1 MSLSFPGGSDLELL
15 EQMIR
20 QAEDVMRGLADV
32 QAEIRRVT
40 GEGEGADGL
49 VRARADGRGGVT
61 AITLDPRVMRLDAAV
76 LSAEVTKAIRAAQD
90 AAKERTDKLVAAAQT
105 RATGLAAP
113 LDETFVRYRFDQLA
127 QELDAGADGFGSHSA
142 NRHSADRH
150 SADRHS
156 ADRDDLEQDAERA
169 AQIEA
174 WLEDGQRE
182 IEAVTGRGRAA
193 DGRIEAVTTVYGQ
206 VREVV
211 IEPRAMRLPSR
222 TLAEELLLAL
232 SRAQQDAE
240 RQSRQLVSDALRE
253 MAPGESFGP
262 DAVDE
267 WFGGLLKPFER
278 PD

>member
-32 QAEIRRVT
+32 QAGIRQVT

-49 VRARADGRGGVT
+49 VRARADGRGEVT
-61 AITLDPRVMRLDAAV
+61 SVTLDPRVMRLDAAA

-90 AAKERTDKLVAAAQT
+90 VAKERTDELVAAAQS
-105 RATGLAAP
+105 RVSGLAAP

-127 QELDAGADGFGSHSA
+127 QELDAGADAFGPRSV
-142 NRHSADRH
+142 NQHSADRH
-150 SADRHS
+150 SGDQHS
-156 ADRDDLEQDAERA
+156 GDPDQDAERA

-182 IEAVTGRGRAA
+182 IEAVTGHGRAA
-193 DGRIEAVTTVYGQ
+193 DGRIKVVTTAYGQ

-232 SRAQQDAE
+232 RRAQQDAE
-240 RQSRQLVSDALRE
+240 RQTRRMVGDALRE
-253 MAPGESFGP
+253 LAPGESFGP

-267 WFGGLLKPFER
+267 WFGGVLKPFER

>member
-1 MSLSFPGGSDLELL
+1 MSLSFPGGSDQELL

-32 QAEIRRVT
+32 QAQIRQVT

-49 VRARADGRGGVT
+49 VRARADGRGQVT
-61 AITLDPRVMRLDAAV
+61 AIILDARVMRLDAAA
-76 LSAEVTKAIRAAQD
+76 LSAEVTRAIRIAQD
-90 AAKERTDKLVAAAQT
+90 AAKERTDELVAAAQT

-127 QELDAGADGFGSHSA
+127 QELDAGADASGPRSA
-142 NRHSADRH
+142 GRYSG
-150 SADRHS
+150 
-156 ADRDDLEQDAERA
+156 DLDQDAERA
-169 AQIEA
+169 ARIEA

-182 IEAVTGRGRAA
+182 IEAVTGHGRAA
-193 DGRIEAVTTVYGQ
+193 DGRIQAVTTAYGQ

-222 TLAEELLLAL
+222 TLAEEVLLAVH
-232 SRAQQDAE
+232 RAQQDAE
-240 RQSRQLVSDALRE
+240 RQSRQMVSDALRE
-253 MAPGESFGP
+253 LAPGESFGP

>member
-32 QAEIRRVT
+32 QAEIRQVT

-49 VRARADGRGGVT
+49 VRARADGRGQVT

-76 LSAEVTKAIRAAQD
+76 LSAEVTRAVRAAQD
-90 AAKERTDKLVAAAQT
+90 AAKERTDELVAAAQS
-105 RATGLAAP
+105 RVTGLTAP

-127 QELDAGADGFGSHSA
+127 QELDAGADAFGP
-142 NRHSADRH
+142 RSADR
-150 SADRHS
+150 A
-156 ADRDDLEQDAERA
+156 DDLERDAERA

-182 IEAVTGRGRAA
+182 IEAVTGHGRAA
-193 DGRIEAVTTVYGQ
+193 DGRIKVVTTVYGQ

-232 SRAQQDAE
+232 GRAQQDAE
-240 RQSRQLVSDALRE
+240 RQSRQMVGDALRE
-253 MAPGESFGP
+253 LAPGESFGP

-267 WFGGLLKPFER
+267 WFGGVLKPFER

>member
-32 QAEIRRVT
+32 QAGIRQVI

-49 VRARADGRGGVT
+49 VRARADGRGEVT
-61 AITLDPRVMRLDAAV
+61 SVTLDPRVMRLDAAA

-90 AAKERTDKLVAAAQT
+90 AAKERTDQLVAAAQS
-105 RATGLAAP
+105 RVSGLAAP

-127 QELDAGADGFGSHSA
+127 QELDAGADAFGPRSIDQHSG
-142 NRHSADRH
+142 
-150 SADRHS
+150 
-156 ADRDDLEQDAERA
+156 DLDQDAERA

-182 IEAVTGRGRAA
+182 IEAVTGHGRAA
-193 DGRIEAVTTVYGQ
+193 DGRIKVVTTAYGQ

-232 SRAQQDAE
+232 RRAQQDAE
-240 RQSRQLVSDALRE
+240 RQTRRMVGDALRE
-253 MAPGESFGP
+253 LAPGESFGP

-267 WFGGLLKPFER
+267 WFGGVLKPFER
-278 PD
+278 PE

>member
-49 VRARADGRGGVT
+49 VRARADGRGEVT
-61 AITLDPRVMRLDAAV
+61 AITLDPRVMRLDAAA
-76 LSAEVTKAIRAAQD
+76 LSAAVTRAIRTAQD
-90 AAKERTDKLVAAAQT
+90 AAKERTDGLVAAAQT
-105 RATGLAAP
+105 RVTGLTAP

-127 QELDAGADGFGSHSA
+127 EELDAGADGFGP
-142 NRHSADRH
+142 HSADRH
-150 SADRHS
+150 SAGRG
-156 ADRDDLEQDAERA
+156 DDLEQDAERA
-169 AQIEA
+169 ARIEA

-182 IEAVTGRGRAA
+182 IEAVTGHGRAA
-193 DGRIEAVTTVYGQ
+193 DGRIQVVTTAYGQ

-232 SRAQQDAE
+232 RRAQQDAE
-240 RQSRQLVSDALRE
+240 RQTRQMVSDALRE

-267 WFGGLLKPFER
+267 WFGGLLRPFER

>member
-1 MSLSFPGGSDLELL
+1 MSLSFPGGGDLELL

-32 QAEIRRVT
+32 QAGIRQVT

-49 VRARADGRGGVT
+49 VRVRADGRGEVT
-61 AITLDPRVMRLDAAV
+61 SVTLDPRVMRLDATA

-90 AAKERTDKLVAAAQT
+90 AAKERTDELVAAAQS
-105 RATGLAAP
+105 RASGLAAP

-127 QELDAGADGFGSHSA
+127 QELDAGADAFGPRSV
-142 NRHSADRH
+142 NQHSADQH
-150 SADRHS
+150 SGDP
-156 ADRDDLEQDAERA
+156 DQDAERA

-182 IEAVTGRGRAA
+182 IEAVTGHGRAA
-193 DGRIEAVTTVYGQ
+193 DGRIKVVTTAYGQ

-232 SRAQQDAE
+232 RRAQQDAE
-240 RQSRQLVSDALRE
+240 RQTRRMVGDALRE
-253 MAPGESFGP
+253 LAPGESFGP

-267 WFGGLLKPFER
+267 WFGGVLKPFER

>member
-32 QAEIRRVT
+32 QAGIRQVT

-49 VRARADGRGGVT
+49 VRAKADGRGQVT
-61 AITLDPRVMRLDAAV
+61 AITLDPRVMRFDAAV
-76 LSAEVTKAIRAAQD
+76 LGAEVTKAIRVAQD

-105 RATGLAAP
+105 RVTGLAAP

-127 QELDAGADGFGSHSA
+127 QELDPGADGFGP
-142 NRHSADRH
+142 HSADQH
-150 SADRHS
+150 PADRV
-156 ADRDDLEQDAERA
+156 DDLEQDAERA

-182 IEAVTGRGRAA
+182 IEAVTGHGRAG
-193 DGRIEAVTTVYGQ
+193 DGRIQAVTTAYGQ

-222 TLAEELLLAL
+222 TLSEELLLAL
-232 SRAQQDAE
+232 RRAQQDAE

-253 MAPGESFGP
+253 TAPGESF
-262 DAVDE
+262 DADTIDE
-267 WFGGLLKPFER
+267 LFGGLLKPFDR

>member
-1 MSLSFPGGSDLELL
+1 MSLSFPGSGDQELL

-32 QAEIRRVT
+32 QAQIRQVT

-49 VRARADGRGGVT
+49 VRARADGRGQVT
-61 AITLDPRVMRLDAAV
+61 AITLDARVMRLDAAA
-76 LSAEVTKAIRAAQD
+76 LSAEVTKAIRIAQD
-90 AAKERTDKLVAAAQT
+90 AAKERTDELVAAAQT

-127 QELDAGADGFGSHSA
+127 QELDAGADAFGP
-142 NRHSADRH
+142 SADRH
-150 SADRHS
+150 AADR
-156 ADRDDLEQDAERA
+156 ADDLGQDAERA
-169 AQIEA
+169 ARIEA

-182 IEAVTGRGRAA
+182 IEAVTGHGRAA
-193 DGRIEAVTTVYGQ
+193 DGRIQAVTTAYGQ

-222 TLAEELLLAL
+222 TLAEEVLLAVH
-232 SRAQQDAE
+232 RAQQDAE
-240 RQSRQLVSDALRE
+240 RQSSQMVSDALRE
-253 MAPGESFGP
+253 LAPGESFGA

>member
-32 QAEIRRVT
+32 QAGIRQVT

-49 VRARADGRGGVT
+49 VRARADGRGQVT

-76 LSAEVTKAIRAAQD
+76 LSAEVTRAIRAAQD
-90 AAKERTDKLVAAAQT
+90 AAKERTDELVAAAQS
-105 RATGLAAP
+105 RVTGLAAP

-127 QELDAGADGFGSHSA
+127 QELDAGADAFGP
-142 NRHSADRH
+142 HSADR
-150 SADRHS
+150 A
-156 ADRDDLEQDAERA
+156 DDLEQDAERA

-182 IEAVTGRGRAA
+182 IEAVTGHGRAA
-193 DGRIEAVTTVYGQ
+193 DGRIKVVTTVYGQ

-232 SRAQQDAE
+232 GRAQQDAE
-240 RQSRQLVSDALRE
+240 RQSRQMVSDALRE
-253 MAPGESFGP
+253 LAPGESFGP

-267 WFGGLLKPFER
+267 WFGGVLKPFER

>member
-32 QAEIRRVT
+32 QAGIRQVT

-49 VRARADGRGGVT
+49 VRARADGRGQVT
-61 AITLDPRVMRLDAAV
+61 AITLDPRAMRLDAAV
-76 LSAEVTKAIRAAQD
+76 LSAEVTRAIRAAQD
-90 AAKERTDKLVAAAQT
+90 AAKERTDELVAAAQA
-105 RATGLAAP
+105 RVTGLAAP

-127 QELDAGADGFGSHSA
+127 QELDAGADEY
-142 NRHSADRH
+142 DRY
-150 SADRHS
+150 A
-156 ADRDDLEQDAERA
+156 DDLEQDAERA
-169 AQIEA
+169 ARIEA

-182 IEAVTGRGRAA
+182 IEAVTGHGRAA
-193 DGRIEAVTTVYGQ
+193 DGRIKVVTTVYGQ

-232 SRAQQDAE
+232 HRAQQDAE
-240 RQSRQLVSDALRE
+240 RQSRQMVSDALRE
-253 MAPGESFGP
+253 LAPGESFGP

-267 WFGGLLKPFER
+267 WFGGVLKPFER

>member
-1 MSLSFPGGSDLELL
+1 MSFPGGSDQELL

-32 QAEIRRVT
+32 QAQIRQVT

-49 VRARADGRGGVT
+49 VRARADGRGQVT
-61 AITLDPRVMRLDAAV
+61 AIILDARVMRLDPAA
-76 LSAEVTKAIRAAQD
+76 LSAEVTRAIRIAQD
-90 AAKERTDKLVAAAQT
+90 AAKERTDELVAAAQT

-127 QELDAGADGFGSHSA
+127 QELDAGADASGPRSA
-142 NRHSADRH
+142 GRHSAGQH
-150 SADRHS
+150 SG
-156 ADRDDLEQDAERA
+156 DLDQDAERA
-169 AQIEA
+169 ARIEA

-182 IEAVTGRGRAA
+182 IEAVTGHGRAA
-193 DGRIEAVTTVYGQ
+193 DGRIQAVTTVYGQ

-222 TLAEELLLAL
+222 TLAEEVLLAVH
-232 SRAQQDAE
+232 RAQQDAE
-240 RQSRQLVSDALRE
+240 RQSRQMVSDALRE
-253 MAPGESFGP
+253 LAPGESFGP

>member
-32 QAEIRRVT
+32 QAEIRQVT
-40 GEGEGADGL
+40 GEGEGGDGL
-49 VRARADGRGGVT
+49 VRARADGRGQVT

-76 LSAEVTKAIRAAQD
+76 LSAEVTRAIRAAQD
-90 AAKERTDKLVAAAQT
+90 AAKERTDELVAAAQS
-105 RATGLAAP
+105 RVTGLAAP

-127 QELDAGADGFGSHSA
+127 QELDAGAEGHD
-142 NRHSADRH
+142 DRY
-150 SADRHS
+150 A
-156 ADRDDLEQDAERA
+156 DDLEQDAERA

-174 WLEDGQRE
+174 WLEEGQRE
-182 IEAVTGRGRAA
+182 IEAVTGHGRAA
-193 DGRIEAVTTVYGQ
+193 DGRIEVVTTVYGQ

-232 SRAQQDAE
+232 GRAQQDAE
-240 RQSRQLVSDALRE
+240 RQSRQMVSDALRE
-253 MAPGESFGP
+253 LAPGESFGP

-267 WFGGLLKPFER
+267 WFGGVLKPFER